1 MPSPA
6 DIAYEV
12 LWAASIGT
20 AIGCLSGLALT
31 LILKSLQDPVLEV
44 AFTVS
49 FAFLSFWIAQETLN
63 ASGPV
68 AVTVCGL
75 WMSATGLSSVS
86 GNARDKLLSF
96 WQTLTFISNAL
107 LFFFAGVLT
116 ISLLISEIDEVKL
129 KAREV
134 SPIGFFLAAVVP
146 LPVIYSFQFLLRG
159 FWILLLIPFMRRL
172 DIKIDLKKA
181 VFLNFAA
188 LRGAVNLAMVLIV
201 AVMPRTELAVSVKF
215 FLVLWAT
222 GFVLMTLF
230 INAPGEWRRVPTPS
244 PRAPR

>member
-20 AIGCLSGLALT
+20 LIGCLSGLALT
-31 LILKSLQDPVLEV
+31 MILKSLHEQTELEV

-68 AVTVCGL
+68 SVTVCGL

-86 GNARDKLLSF
+86 GGAREKLLSF

-116 ISLLISEIDEVKL
+116 IS
-129 KAREV
+129 
-134 SPIGFFLAAVVP
+134 
-146 LPVIYSFQFLLRG
+146 
-159 FWILLLIPFMRRL
+159 
-172 DIKIDLKKA
+172 
-181 VFLNFAA
+181 
-188 LRGAVNLAMVLIV
+188 
-201 AVMPRTELAVSVKF
+201 
-215 FLVLWAT
+215 
-222 GFVLMTLF
+222 
-230 INAPGEWRRVPTPS
+230 
-244 PRAPR
+244 

>member
-6 DIAYEV
+6 EIAYEV

-20 AIGCLSGLALT
+20 LIGCLSGLALT

-86 GNARDKLLSF
+86 GNAREKLLSF

-116 ISLLISEIDEVKL
+116 IS
-129 KAREV
+129 
-134 SPIGFFLAAVVP
+134 
-146 LPVIYSFQFLLRG
+146 
-159 FWILLLIPFMRRL
+159 
-172 DIKIDLKKA
+172 
-181 VFLNFAA
+181 
-188 LRGAVNLAMVLIV
+188 
-201 AVMPRTELAVSVKF
+201 
-215 FLVLWAT
+215 
-222 GFVLMTLF
+222 
-230 INAPGEWRRVPTPS
+230 
-244 PRAPR
+244 